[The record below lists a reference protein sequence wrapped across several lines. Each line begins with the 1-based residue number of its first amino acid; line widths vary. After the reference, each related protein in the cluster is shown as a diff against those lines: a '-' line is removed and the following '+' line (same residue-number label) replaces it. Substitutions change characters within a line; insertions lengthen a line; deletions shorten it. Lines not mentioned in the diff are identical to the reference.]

1 MKKFSKKIVSI
12 LLSLMLIVT
21 ASIVPSMTAQ
31 AASSKAKMITL
42 NTSKTTKKYDVTGDK
57 KADKIKFVCSNSK
70 DYSSDWY
77 DTLKVYINNKLAYS
91 NKNCYLYSVQEVKSK
106 IIKLKN
112 GKVFM
117 LLQTIGMNDD
127 NYPINGI
134 YQYKKGKLKCVVNLS
149 KPLNK
154 YSYHLNC
161 GVTKVEGNTIHV
173 KYELMCYSLGSSQI
187 VNKYTYKDGQF
198 KLNSSGTIKYATTM
212 NSKTYEWK
220 KTKTLTTAKKLS
232 VYKKPTSKKATAKI
246 PKNKKVK
253 LSTCKYVDG
262 KMFIKLKYGKK
273 TYWLKASKG
282 GSSDPFKNLAFGG

>member
-1 MKKFSKKIVSI
+1 MKKFSKK
-12 LLSLMLIVT
+12 LLSFILSLTLILT
-21 ASIVPSMTAQ
+21 AVIVPSMSAQ

-42 NTSKTTKKYDVTGDK
+42 NTSKITKKYDVTGDK
-57 KADKIKFVCSNSK
+57 KADKIEFVCYNSEGYD
-70 DYSSDWY
+70 DYDI
-77 DTLKVYINNKLAYS
+77 LKVYINNKLAYTKEY
-91 NKNCYLYSVQEVKSK
+91 NHYYSVHAK

-112 GKVFM
+112 GKVF
-117 LLQTIGMNDD
+117 LLMQTTTDNDD
-127 NYPINGI
+127 DYPVNGI
-134 YQYKKGKLKCVVNLS
+134 YQYKNGKLKCVTNLS

-161 GVTKVEGNTIHV
+161 NVTKVENNTIYV
-173 KYELMCYSLGSSQI
+173 KYNLMCYSLGSSQI
-187 VNKYTYKDGQF
+187 ENKYIYKDGKF
-198 KLNSSGTIKYATTM
+198 KLNSTGTIKTVR
-212 NSKTYEWK
+212 TYQK
-220 KTKTLTTAKKLS
+220 NTKTLTTAKKLS
-232 VYKKPTSKKATAKI
+232 VYKKPTAKKATVKI